1 MENSSIFIKKN
12 RDTLNTKHFQ
22 NAIVYYLLF

>member
-1 MENSSIFIKKN
+1 MFIKKN

-22 NAIVYYLLF
+22 NFIVYYLLF